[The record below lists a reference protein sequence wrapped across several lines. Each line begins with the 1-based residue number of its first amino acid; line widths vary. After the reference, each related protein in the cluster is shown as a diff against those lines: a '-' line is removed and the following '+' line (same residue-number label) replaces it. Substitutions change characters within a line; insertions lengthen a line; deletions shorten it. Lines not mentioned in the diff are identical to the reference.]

1 MRCEEIIYEELF
13 YELKEYEKKGVPI
26 VMDGCRASPIQIVEA
41 HLVREVCNYTYMR
54 DYIWDGKGCLAELAF
69 QKIQP
74 IASANYPS
82 FYG

>member
-41 HLVREVCNYTYMR
+41 LLVREVCDYTYMR

-74 IASANYPS
+74 IASTNYHS
-82 FYG
+82 LYG